1 MSQHNQIVN
10 EASTAPIKNVA
21 LCLALAR
28 SLQNR
33 HPSQPN
39 LGVFAGFSGYGKS
52 KAAVFAQGGTNAVL
66 IEVSDTWTKK
76 TLLQEILMELGHPQ
90 AKGTLADLEKEII
103 GTLARDPHRP
113 LIIDEADKLVD
124 KNMFEM
130 MRMIAKKANIPV
142 MLIGEELLPKKLER
156 IDRIRDLVLEWKYAQ
171 KCDLDDTKSLARA
184 YYPSIS
190 ISDDLLEHVKEE
202 AKGRARQI
210 CNSLHAI
217 ANAANVAGLSQIGLK
232 DYRSQN
238 GYFAS
243 DKVPVR
249 RDQEA
254 A

>member
-1 MSQHNQIVN
+1 MTPLNEIVN
-10 EASTAPIKNVA
+10 EAGTAPIKNVA

-52 KAAVFAQGGTNAVL
+52 KAAVFAQSGTNAVL

-76 TLLQEILMELGHPQ
+76 TLLQKILSELGQPH
-90 AKGTLADLEKEII
+90 ARGTLADLEEEII

-113 LIIDEADKLVD
+113 LIIDEADKLAD
-124 KNMFEM
+124 KNMIEM
-130 MRMIAKKANIPV
+130 MRMIAKKSNVPV

-156 IDRIRDLVLEWKYAQ
+156 IDRFRDLVLEWVYAQ
-171 KCDLDDTKSLARA
+171 PCDLDDTRSLARA
-184 YYPSIS
+184 YYPTVTIT
-190 ISDDLLEHVKEE
+190 DDLLDHVRDQ

-217 ANAANVAGLSQIGLK
+217 ANAANVGGLTHISLK
-232 DYRSQN
+232 EYRSQD

-249 RDQEA
+249 REQEA